1 MLTSEIRAKFLE
13 YFSSNGHEVVDSSPL
28 IPANDDTLLFTNAGM
43 VQFKDVFLGTDK
55 RTYKRA
61 TTTQRCIRAG
71 GKHNDLENVGYT
83 LRHHTFFEM
92 LGNFSFGD
100 YFKEHAIEL
109 AWNFLIKELGLEKDK
124 LWISVFQDDD
134 EAAKIWSSKIGI
146 SPDRIVRL
154 GEEDNFWSMGDTGPC
169 GPCSEIYYDHGDQYE
184 GTPPGSP
191 GDDGDRFVEI
201 WNLVFMQFNRDA
213 KGKLAPLPKPSVD
226 TGMGLERVAAVMQGV
241 NSNYETDLFLNLI
254 KASES
259 NIQSPG
265 QPSHKVIADH
275 IRSVSFL
282 IADGVIPSNEGR
294 GYVLRRIM
302 RRAIRHG
309 YKLGTKKPFMHKL
322 VSSLVQEMEAAFPM
336 LASHQSLIETTIH
349 DEEKKFLET
358 LDKGIEILEKE
369 INKMTSKIIPGE
381 VVFKLHD
388 TFGFPY
394 DLTAD
399 IAREQNLTLDEK
411 GFNDCMAEQVKNSKS
426 ASQFKAIHLDL
437 TSIKATKF
445 LGYERLTAEGK
456 ILGIWDGEESLK
468 VAKEPKEY
476 LLAFN
481 QSPFYAESGGQV
493 GDQGTFTGPGCQGK
507 VLDCVKQGKIF
518 LHKLLLEE
526 GVLDENK
533 KLKLEVNS
541 QHRNTASA
549 HHSATHLMHAA
560 LKHTLG
566 DHVQQKGSLV
576 DATKLRFDF
585 SHPKAVSKEEIAT
598 IETIVNN
605 HILNNSEVDTK
616 LMKLD
621 DAMASGAEAMFGE
634 KYDNDV
640 RVLSMSDSFSVE
652 LCGGTH
658 VSRSGDIGVF
668 MITSES
674 SVSSGVRRIEAVVG
688 NQALKFI
695 SDIRQQLSSVQ
706 GLLKVG
712 ALQIDTKVK
721 DLIDENKS
729 LKKGNKSINTP
740 ASVVE
745 QSSHQINNFELI
757 IVQTDSGNIQDLR
770 KLVDSQKAN
779 QTEKCILI
787 FSHLDHK
794 IVLVCGVTEDLEE
807 SIPANSVIQA
817 ISKGI
822 NGKGGGRKDFAQGAG
837 EYKNLQ
843 EFVTSIPNI
852 VQSLA

>member
-322 VSSLVQEMEAAFPM
+322 VSSLVQEMESAFPM

>member
-1 MLTSEIRAKFLE
+1 
-13 YFSSNGHEVVDSSPL
+13 
-28 IPANDDTLLFTNAGM
+28 
-43 VQFKDVFLGTDK
+43 
-55 RTYKRA
+55 
-61 TTTQRCIRAG
+61 
-71 GKHNDLENVGYT
+71 
-83 LRHHTFFEM
+83 
-92 LGNFSFGD
+92 
-100 YFKEHAIEL
+100 
-109 AWNFLIKELGLEKDK
+109 
-124 LWISVFQDDD
+124 
-134 EAAKIWSSKIGI
+134 
-146 SPDRIVRL
+146 
-154 GEEDNFWSMGDTGPC
+154 MGDTGPC

-576 DATKLRFDF
+576 DAT
-585 SHPKAVSKEEIAT
+585 
-598 IETIVNN
+598 
-605 HILNNSEVDTK
+605 
-616 LMKLD
+616 
-621 DAMASGAEAMFGE
+621 
-634 KYDNDV
+634 
-640 RVLSMSDSFSVE
+640 
-652 LCGGTH
+652 
-658 VSRSGDIGVF
+658 
-668 MITSES
+668 
-674 SVSSGVRRIEAVVG
+674 
-688 NQALKFI
+688 
-695 SDIRQQLSSVQ
+695 
-706 GLLKVG
+706 
-712 ALQIDTKVK
+712 
-721 DLIDENKS
+721 
-729 LKKGNKSINTP
+729 
-740 ASVVE
+740 
-745 QSSHQINNFELI
+745 
-757 IVQTDSGNIQDLR
+757 
-770 KLVDSQKAN
+770 
-779 QTEKCILI
+779 
-787 FSHLDHK
+787 
-794 IVLVCGVTEDLEE
+794 
-807 SIPANSVIQA
+807 
-817 ISKGI
+817 
-822 NGKGGGRKDFAQGAG
+822 
-837 EYKNLQ
+837 
-843 EFVTSIPNI
+843 
-852 VQSLA
+852 